1 MLYVQQWAW
10 LSTRAKDQTKS
21 RMEVLDDDEIAD
33 RFPEIGSFDYI
44 IETLVKAGVA
54 LNDGNGVHGLT
65 WVEINA
71 FLCTTRMHLTAWE
84 AETIK
89 RLSALYASSVLKY
102 DNIDA
107 QAPYRTQEEQDRIA
121 KTMKSVLSGIV
132 IKDKHGSSNHSDK
145 SRHAASNSG

>member
-21 RMEVLDDDEIAD
+21 RMEILDDDELAD
-33 RFPEIGSFDYI
+33 RFPEVGSFGYI
-44 IETLVKAGVA
+44 IETLSKIGVA

-71 FLCTTRMHLTAWE
+71 FLCATRMHLTAWE

-107 QAPYRTQEEQDRIA
+107 QAPYRTEKEQTRIA
-121 KTMKSVLSGIV
+121 NTMKSALRGIV
-132 IKDKHGSSNHSDK
+132 IKDKHGSRNDTDK
-145 SRHAASNSG
+145 GRHAASKGS

>member
-21 RMEVLDDDEIAD
+21 RMEILDDDELAE
-33 RFPEIGSFDYI
+33 RFPEVGSFGYI
-44 IETLVKAGVA
+44 IETLTKIGVA

-71 FLCTTRMHLTAWE
+71 FLCTTRMQLTAWE

-107 QAPYRTQEEQDRIA
+107 QAPYRTEKEQTRIA
-121 KTMKSVLSGIV
+121 KTMKEALRGIV
-132 IKDKHGSSNHSDK
+132 IKDKHGSSNHSDQ
-145 SRHAASNSG
+145 SRHAPSNSG